1 MTQSTKTKIRVTVNS
16 RVYEPECS
24 GDMSLLSMLRDELG
38 LTGTKEGCN
47 AGECGACTVIMD
59 GEAVNS
65 CMVLAAETDNAEI
78 MTIEG
83 EAANGELS
91 ALQQSFIRNNGFQ
104 CGFCTPGMIMS
115 ARALLGKNPNPSRE
129 LIIEALEGNLCRC
142 TGYES
147 VIESVLGG
155 CEGYE

>member
-1 MTQSTKTKIRVTVNS
+1 MRKINLIINGQSYSAEVPDHTTLL
-16 RVYEPECS
+16 
-24 GDMSLLSMLRDELG
+24 SLLRDHVG
-38 LTGTKEGCN
+38 LTGTKEGCGT
-47 AGECGACTVIMD
+47 GECGACTVIMN

-65 CMVLAAETDNAEI
+65 CMVLAAETDNTEI

-91 ALQQSFIRNNGFQ
+91 ALQQSFIENNGFQ

-115 ARALLGKNPNPSRE
+115 ARALLTKNPRPSRE
-129 LIIEALEGNLCRC
+129 QIIEALEGNLCRC